1 MLLDVLVRINKVA
14 FMGRQKTCKLKPAP
28 GALGVES
35 STSSFCQLFKFINIS
50 GLRSQWGGH
59 GGDENQRAGWI
70 GLERREVILKRRT
83 ERVEGRRPQKRCV
96 SWRLV
101 KRG

>member
-1 MLLDVLVRINKVA
+1 MLLDVLVRMNKVA

-50 GLRSQWGGH
+50 GLRSQWGGAWRRRKPT
-59 GGDENQRAGWI
+59 GGMDWARA
-70 GLERREVILKRRT
+70 
-83 ERVEGRRPQKRCV
+83 
-96 SWRLV
+96 
-101 KRG
+101 KRGDTKKKD